1 MSAPPESSADAT
13 AAARPA
19 PSLDPRK
26 NNCTALERS
35 RDRLWAG
42 TMVVEAAA
50 AAVTEA
56 SLPELLDWILGRIRA
71 SDLPL

>member
-1 MSAPPESSADAT
+1 
-13 AAARPA
+13 
-19 PSLDPRK
+19 
-26 NNCTALERS
+26 
-35 RDRLWAG
+35 
-42 TMVVEAAA
+42 MVVEAAA